1 MKYVL
6 AVILAASSC
15 TFAQDGVK
23 TNVFYQSG
31 VVKLAAGKPSPPIQ
45 GAPYSAT
52 VTNESIQTLADGNRI
67 VQTSTGT
74 TARDSQGRT
83 RQDTV
88 LPAIG
93 NLSAAN
99 APHLV
104 LMQDPVAQTSNSAII
119 PRNSAQKI
127 PMFSSVAGGA
137 SLSTS
142 SSATFIRMGNANT

>member
-15 TFAQDGVK
+15 AFAPDGVK

-52 VTNESIQTLADGNRI
+52 VTNESLQTLADGNRI
-67 VQTSTGT
+67 VQTSTGA

-83 RQDTV
+83 RQDAALLT
-88 LPAIG
+88 IG
-93 NLSAAN
+93 NMSPAD
-99 APHLV
+99 APRLV
-104 LMQDPVAQTSNSAII
+104 FLQDPV
-119 PRNSAQKI
+119 
-127 PMFSSVAGGA
+127 
-137 SLSTS
+137 
-142 SSATFIRMGNANT
+142 

>member
-67 VQTSTGT
+67 VQSSTGT
-74 TARDSQGRT
+74 IARDSQGRT
-83 RQDTV
+83 RQDAA
-88 LPAIG
+88 LPVIG
-93 NLSAAN
+93 NFSGAN

-104 LMQDPVAQTSNSAII
+104 FIRAPVTQTSYTLNLSEKI
-119 PRNSAQKI
+119 AQKM
-127 PMFSSVAGGA
+127 PAPLPLPANLGAAGGI
-137 SLSTS
+137 SPV
-142 SSATFIRMGNANT
+142 FI